1 MKAFE
6 FDHHLFNSYERFSRS
21 FSSIRSVDLRVEI
34 DAQYDAGRFWPDAL
48 LSLNPQYEDSQ
59 TIDDLVTSGVLDD
72 GTGKVFRF
80 GESAL
85 TLRKRPFM
93 HRAAIQPLRGLVSGL
108 HAALTSTSGK
118 LDACIRNGRSR
129 YQVKA
134 NVIACLYGFS

>member
-6 FDHHLFNSYERFSRS
+6 FDHHLINSYERFSRS
-21 FSSIRSVDLRVEI
+21 FSSIRSEDLRAEI

-59 TIDDLVTSGVLDD
+59 TIADLVTSGVLDD

-85 TLRKRPFM
+85 ILRK
-93 HRAAIQPLRGLVSGL
+93 H
-108 HAALTSTSGK
+108 
-118 LDACIRNGRSR
+118 
-129 YQVKA
+129 
-134 NVIACLYGFS
+134 